1 MEDKRQMMEKTVTI
15 QQAAAQLL
23 AEYKKP
29 LKSKELAKLAQER
42 RLVAPSTAK
51 DPIQSLSQ
59 TLERNIRLDK
69 GNKPRLIFV
78 EIEEGRAIGLPEW
91 YEEKKVEKKVECEKV
106 EIPLPA
112 DLLNKIKI
120 YQTSFNFTSIE
131 EAIIQLTKKGLSAT
145 SQELIDRLKIE
156 LDELN

>member
-1 MEDKRQMMEKTVTI
+1 MEKTVTI

-23 AEYKKP
+23 AEYRKP
-29 LKSKELAKLAQER
+29 LKSKELARLAQER
-42 RLVAPSTAK
+42 GLVAPSAAK

-59 TLERNIRLDK
+59 TIERNIRLDK
-69 GNKPRLIFV
+69 GNKPRLVFV

-91 YEEKKVEKKVECEKV
+91 YEERKVEKEVTCEKV

-120 YQTSFNFTSIE
+120 YQTSFNFASME
-131 EAIIQLTKKGLSAT
+131 DAIIQLTKKGLSAA
-145 SQELIDRLKIE
+145 SQELIDRLKVE
-156 LDELN
+156 LDGLS